1 MGADADDSHTYH
13 CTWKARE
20 KDDIQK
26 ISHQVVECVQE
37 RESCWLRLWRE
48 PRYLASEWRGHN
60 DNRPQRLQK
69 KGCLP
74 PVTVVLRSILALNPV
89 VYESAN

>member
-37 RESCWLRLWRE
+37 RE
-48 PRYLASEWRGHN
+48 PRYLASERRGHN

-74 PVTVVLRSILALNPV
+74 PVPVVLRSVLALNPV